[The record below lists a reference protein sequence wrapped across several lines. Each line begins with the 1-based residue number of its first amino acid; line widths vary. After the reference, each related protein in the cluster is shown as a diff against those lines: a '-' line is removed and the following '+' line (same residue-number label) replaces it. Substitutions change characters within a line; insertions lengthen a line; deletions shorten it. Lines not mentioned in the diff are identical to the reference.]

1 MKDRMLDN
9 EKEAAASQTVVD
21 AKPRANTA
29 LIEKKNDRYASDS
42 KQKLKTKEVAGLG
55 EVKNTKADGG
65 VSRAISLIKC
75 LQPNF
80 ISSYLTLILFPMV
93 YSSLVQLVMIEDA
106 AAIAAVV
113 DVKPRANG
121 ASIENGNDGY
131 ASDLVQKLKAKEVA
145 GLGEVKNSKADGGVS
160 RAISV

>member
-1 MKDRMLDN
+1 
-9 EKEAAASQTVVD
+9 
-21 AKPRANTA
+21 
-29 LIEKKNDRYASDS
+29 
-42 KQKLKTKEVAGLG
+42 
-55 EVKNTKADGG
+55 
-65 VSRAISLIKC
+65 
-75 LQPNF
+75 
-80 ISSYLTLILFPMV
+80 MV

-113 DVKPRANG
+113 DVKSRANG
-121 ASIENGNDGY
+121 ASIENGNGGY